1 MDWCSVSDYLNL
13 GDSLPES
20 PWSQQILL
28 HTTKLF
34 AHRCSVLF
42 TKFWAHSWYPW
53 ESLNWNTSNHMNKCL
68 CFCLFLYIYFKQLS
82 LYRLPQN
89 TNHNFLSAA
98 LLQLS
103 VFTLLRSTSQKAASA
118 PAANRNFMYLALAQN
133 FQLKRSLYFT
143 PSADLFNLPW
153 PVWCGVRAIS
163 LALLHIR
170 AARGQC
176 SI

>member
-1 MDWCSVSDYLNL
+1 MMNNTGVLVNNISSSLRWTSAQFLIVLIWETVYL
-13 GDSLPES
+13 SL
-20 PWSQQILL
+20 LD
-28 HTTKLF
+28 
-34 AHRCSVLF
+34 
-42 TKFWAHSWYPW
+42 
-53 ESLNWNTSNHMNKCL
+53 LNRFFCFFL
-68 CFCLFLYIYFKQLS
+68 ICFCLFPYIYFKQLS

-153 PVWCGVRAIS
+153 PAWCGVRAIS